1 MKVLLI
7 GSTGYIGR
15 AVARA
20 LEQADHIVVPLVRS
34 AGEGSSPAPASGDV
48 VVGDLSDTS
57 SLRAAVT
64 PDIDAVVHA
73 GAPLGDWAA
82 DTAAVAA
89 LLDRLRPGGSFVYI
103 SGTWVVGPSAGAR
116 VLDEQS
122 PARPID
128 IVAGR
133 EAVERAVL
141 SSSTRGVVVRAGIV
155 HGLGG
160 GIPRLLVD
168 WARERGHGRFVAGA
182 TDPSWAAVHVEDL
195 ADLVVLAVSQAP
207 RGSLLHA
214 VTEPSV
220 PVIDIGRAADVA
232 AGGDGRAVPWH
243 LEEAE
248 VALGPA
254 FAEALAL
261 GQHVSAARA
270 RSLGWRPARPGLLED
285 LRHGSYPAHPSIPR
299 PA

>member
-20 LEQADHIVVPLVRS
+20 LEQADHTVVPLVRD
-34 AGEGSSPAPASGDV
+34 AGRPLPPDLSSSDV
-48 VVGDLSDTS
+48 VIGDLSDTA

-64 PDIDAVVHA
+64 PDVDAVVHA

-82 DTAAVAA
+82 DTSAVTV
-89 LLDRLRPGGSFVYI
+89 LLNRIRPGGAFVYV
-103 SGTWVVGPSAGAR
+103 SGTWVVGPSSAGR

-122 PARPID
+122 PTRPID

-133 EAVERAVL
+133 EAVENAVL

-168 WARERGHGRFVAGA
+168 WARERGHGLFVAGA
-182 TDPSWAAVHVEDL
+182 TDPSWAAVHLEDL

-207 RGSLLHA
+207 RGTVLHA

-220 PVIDIGRAADVA
+220 PVVEISRAADVA
-232 AGGDGRAVPWH
+232 AGGEGRAVPWH

-254 FAEALAL
+254 FAQALAL

-270 RSLGWRPARPGLLED
+270 RSLGWRPARPGLLDD
-285 LRHGSYPAHPSIPR
+285 LRRGSYPAHPAIPR